1 MPTVR
6 RVQLYEDRNLPK
18 CGWFH
23 GCILCST
30 ITSKIKLYDFKT
42 DVNSISQYEFYT
54 FLCHPCQR
62 QIKND
67 NLVMYNYKM
76 ITNEMIFQEFGFK

>member
-42 DVNSISQYEFYT
+42 DVNSNSQYEFYT

>member
-1 MPTVR
+1 MPSVR

-42 DVNSISQYEFYT
+42 DLKSKYEFYT
-54 FLCHPCQR
+54 FLCPPCHR
-62 QIKND
+62 EIKNND
-67 NLVMYNYKM
+67 LVMHNYKM